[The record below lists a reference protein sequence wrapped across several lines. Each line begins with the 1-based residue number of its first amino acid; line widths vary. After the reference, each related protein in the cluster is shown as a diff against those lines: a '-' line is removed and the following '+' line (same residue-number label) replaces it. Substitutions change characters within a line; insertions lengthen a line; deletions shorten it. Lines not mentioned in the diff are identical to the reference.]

1 MVAAVQASADASSPD
16 PSSQLIAAQ
25 RRLMVRR
32 LPLFA
37 VCWLA
42 TMALWS
48 VVLILEAQMTPAFA
62 ALGFLVQ
69 AGILGAAF
77 ALCRVDP
84 VARRVPRVVAG
95 ACGLVGVSSTALFAA
110 VRGDG
115 DMLAFIHLML
125 YVSSS
130 LFFVWGWRPALV
142 LLAGTVVPWLLVA
155 PLLTFYVPSIELG
168 TAIVIG
174 SVLALSAA
182 EGYARS
188 FRAIFLQRQALQ
200 ASRDAAESA
209 RAAAEAATS
218 AKDQFLATLSHELRS
233 PLNAVLS
240 WAHMLRRE
248 LLDEQHA
255 RRALE
260 SIERSARSQL
270 RLIEDLLDISRIVAG
285 KLSLQM
291 TSVDLGAVVAS
302 AVELLRGAA
311 ETKGIVLD
319 LRPAPGAVPVRGDP
333 TRLHQ
338 VVENLVSNAVKFTPD
353 GGTVVVEVKQTDAQ
367 AEIIVRDTGIGIS
380 TQMVSRVFDRFH
392 QADSSTTRQY
402 GGLGLGLAIARELVH
417 EHGGS
422 IEVESPGENRGSTFR
437 VKLPLDRAVAHAEDM
452 AAPAEWAP
460 RGLEGLATLDRV
472 RILVVDDES
481 DARESIAT
489 VLAHCGA
496 EVTPAASVRE
506 AMIRFEASRP
516 DVLVADLAMPGEDG
530 YELIRQVRLRERNRG
545 NHLPAIAVTA
555 LATAEDRQR
564 ALAAGFDV
572 HLPKPTEPI
581 EVVAAVARVV
591 RGAAT
596 G

>member
-48 VVLILEAQMTPAFA
+48 VVLILEARVTPALA

-77 ALCRVDP
+77 AVCRADP
-84 VARRVPRVVAG
+84 VARRVRRVVAS
-95 ACGLVGVSSTALFAA
+95 ACGLVGVSSTVLFAA

-270 RLIEDLLDISRIVAG
+270 RLIEDLLDISRITAG

-311 ETKGIVLD
+311 EAKGIVLD

-333 TRLHQ
+333 TRLQQ
-338 VVENLVSNAVKFTPD
+338 VVENLVSNAVKFTPEN
-353 GGTVVVEVKQTDAQ
+353 GLVVVEAKRTDGH
-367 AEIIVRDTGIGIS
+367 AELSVRDTGIGIP

-392 QADSSTTRQY
+392 QADSSTTRRY

-422 IEVESPGENRGSTFR
+422 IEAESPGENRGSTFR

-555 LATAEDRQR
+555 LASAEDRQR

-591 RGAAT
+591 RGAAA